1 MEKNMIAIA
10 EEKSPLVAQV
20 TRETHEVLE
29 AQRLRYQVF
38 GVEMGARLPSA
49 AGRLD
54 VDRYDPHCAH
64 LLVREGAQGRVVA
77 CARLLSGADALA
89 SGGFYSQQEFD
100 MTRMLTLPGRLLE
113 VGRTCVARDRRD
125 GATLSALW
133 SGLAREA
140 VARGADHLI
149 GCASVP
155 FDPETEALAPL
166 CASLRE
172 HWTPESARVYPR
184 RPVPRD
190 PRGPARAAKLPPL
203 LAAYLRLGAKICGE
217 PSWDPEFGVADFF
230 ILVSVEKLAARYA
243 RRFIERA
250 ESASC
255 A

>member
-1 MEKNMIAIA
+1 MIAIA
-10 EEKSPLVAQV
+10 EGKPPLVAQV
-20 TRETHEVLE
+20 TRETHEVVA
-29 AQRLRYQVF
+29 AQKLRYEVF
-38 GVEMGARLPSA
+38 AGEMGARLPSA

-54 VDRYDPHCAH
+54 VDRFDPHCAH
-64 LLVREGAQGRVVA
+64 LLVREGDGGRVVA
-77 CARLLSGADALA
+77 TARLLGGADALGA
-89 SGGFYSQQEFD
+89 GGFYSQQEFD
-100 MTRMLTLPGRLLE
+100 LTRTLTLPGRLLE

-166 CASLRE
+166 RAALRA
-172 HWTPESARVYPR
+172 HWSADSSRVYPR

-190 PRGPARAAKLPPL
+190 PEGPARDAALPPL
-203 LAAYLRLGAKICGE
+203 LAAYLRLGAKIGGE

-230 ILVSVEKLAARYA
+230 VIVSVEKLAARYA
-243 RRFIERA
+243 RRFVERA
-250 ESASC
+250 GAPCAS
-255 A
+255 

>member
-1 MEKNMIAIA
+1 MIALA
-10 EEKSPLVAQV
+10 EKPSLVAQV
-20 TRETHEVLE
+20 TRETHEVIE

-38 GVEMGARLPSA
+38 GEEMGARLPSA

-54 VDRYDPHCAH
+54 VDRFDIHCAH
-64 LLVREGAQGRVVA
+64 LLVREGEGGRVVA
-77 CARLLSGADALA
+77 CARLLDGADALA
-89 SGGFYSQQEFD
+89 AGGFYSQQEFD
-100 MTRMLTLPGRLLE
+100 LTRALTLPGRLLE

-155 FDPETEALAPL
+155 FDPEIEALAPL
-166 CASLRE
+166 CESLRG
-172 HWTPESARVYPR
+172 HWAPESSRVYPR

-190 PRGPARAAKLPPL
+190 PRGPARQAKLPPL
-203 LAAYLRLGAKICGE
+203 LAAYLRLGAKIGGE

-230 ILVSVEKLAARYA
+230 VLVSVERLAARYA
-243 RRFIERA
+243 RRFIDRA
-250 ESASC
+250 ASAPC
-255 A
+255 AS

>member
-1 MEKNMIAIA
+1 MIAIA
-10 EEKSPLVAQV
+10 ERRPTLIAQV
-20 TRETHEVLE
+20 TRETHEVIE
-29 AQRLRYQVF
+29 AQRLRYEVF
-38 GVEMGARLPSA
+38 AREMGARLPSA

-54 VDRYDPHCAH
+54 VDRFDVHCAH
-64 LLVREGAQGRVVA
+64 LLVREGEDGRVVA
-77 CARLLSGADALA
+77 TARLLGGADALGA
-89 SGGFYSQQEFD
+89 GGFYSQQEFD
-100 MTRMLTLPGRLLE
+100 LTRTLTLPGRLLE

-140 VARGADHLI
+140 LARGADHLI

-166 CASLRE
+166 RESLRA
-172 HWTPESARVYPR
+172 HWAPESARVFPR

-190 PRGPARAAKLPPL
+190 PQGPARNAALPPL
-203 LAAYLRLGAKICGE
+203 LAAYLRLGAKIGGE

-230 ILVSVEKLAARYA
+230 VLVSVERLAARYA
-243 RRFIERA
+243 RRFIGRA
-250 ESASC
+250 GSSPC